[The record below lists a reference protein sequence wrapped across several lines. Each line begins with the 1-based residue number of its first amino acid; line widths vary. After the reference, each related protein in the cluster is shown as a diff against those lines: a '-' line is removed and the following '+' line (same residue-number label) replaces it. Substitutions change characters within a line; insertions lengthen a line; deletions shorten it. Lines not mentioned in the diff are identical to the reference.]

1 MELGGDIKKF
11 GGESLHRRISII
23 LVDSV
28 LVNAIFAINR

>member
-11 GGESLHRRISII
+11 GGEVIHRRISII

-28 LVNAIFAINR
+28 FS

>member
-1 MELGGDIKKF
+1 MKLGGDIKKF

-28 LVNAIFAINR
+28 FS